1 MILIL
6 QTSNFWESVRRE
18 IMSDFFLNNSPF
30 IIITVAGQ
38 LLFVNSD
45 VIQEFLPRGV
55 SAYGDGLEN
64 GQLLHI
70 PLGDVNQSLLFTY
83 FANVTKGCSWTN
95 VTL

>member
-1 MILIL
+1 MLYNFAILL
-6 QTSNFWESVRRE
+6 
-18 IMSDFFLNNSPF
+18 
-30 IIITVAGQ
+30 TVAGQ
-38 LLFVNSD
+38 FLFIKSH

-70 PLGDVNQSLLFTY
+70 PLGNANQSLVFTY

>member
-1 MILIL
+1 MWC
-6 QTSNFWESVRRE
+6 FYYA
-18 IMSDFFLNNSPF
+18 
-30 IIITVAGQ
+30 VAGQ
-38 LLFVNSD
+38 CVFVRCN

-64 GQLLHI
+64 GQLLQI
-70 PLGDVNQSLLFTY
+70 PIVDADHPLMFSF